1 MDCAVSGPPR
11 SRSRRPWPCGHLCEC
26 SSNAIARGSRR
37 WKLLSVKWPIV
48 YIRKARLARS
58 IYSTRDCLS
67 RVPCTWNGF
76 TTMQTNDAIT
86 VWRVV
91 QMNLQAES
99 LKGHVTWPV
108 SALMFDVTISRHDT
122 NVRSFVRSLSISAT
136 FETLSGNM
144 CCIFV
149 HSAQCSI
156 FVRFLLI
163 KNISLLQFIDRISA
177 LCCECKC
184 WKVNVDSQLSNSVGL
199 HSAILQN
206 RFSCRVVCT
215 SRPRNVV

>member
-1 MDCAVSGPPR
+1 MTYCVHQEGTSGSLDLFYTWLSKQGAVHVKWLYNHADKCRDHRAARRSNEFTSRVAKR
-11 SRSRRPWPCGHLCEC
+11 SRDVTHLC
-26 SSNAIARGSRR
+26 
-37 WKLLSVKWPIV
+37 
-48 YIRKARLARS
+48 
-58 IYSTRDCLS
+58 
-67 RVPCTWNGF
+67 
-76 TTMQTNDAIT
+76 
-86 VWRVV
+86 
-91 QMNLQAES
+91 
-99 LKGHVTWPV
+99 
-108 SALMFDVTISRHDT
+108 FDVRCHHFSPRYQ
-122 NVRSFVRSLSISAT
+122 RSFVRSLSISAT

-144 CCIFV
+144 CYIFV

-199 HSAILQN
+199 HSAKLPN